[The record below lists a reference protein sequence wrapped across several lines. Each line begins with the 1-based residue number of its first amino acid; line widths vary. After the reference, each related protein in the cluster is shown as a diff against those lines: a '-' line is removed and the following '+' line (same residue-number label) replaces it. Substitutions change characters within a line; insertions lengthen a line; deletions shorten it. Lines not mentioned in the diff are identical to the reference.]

1 MGMFEEKRK
10 RKASRKV
17 SVNIFLCVFFIIA
30 TTIGTNLSLH
40 QQFQARYE
48 NIVLLEITAVPGS
61 RQNVHHDSSHV
72 GPSEKTELAIKQDA
86 KAFVA
91 FKGNALIASEDSHH
105 ELNHSH
111 KKDDSSCVS
120 TSLPTQNIFLLNVPV
135 GSFTRICNGCSTDGK
150 NKTIDNGDDE
160 QLLKQCLL
168 PTGDQANV
176 NTPMPIK
183 VRPWLSKAF
192 HKFSV
197 VQ

>member
-1 MGMFEEKRK
+1 MRMFEEKRK

-17 SVNIFLCVFFIIA
+17 FVNIFLRVFFIIA
-30 TTIGTNLSLH
+30 TTIGSNLSLH
-40 QQFQARYE
+40 QPFQARYE
-48 NIVLLEITAVPGS
+48 KTVLLEITAVPGS

-72 GPSEKTELAIKQDA
+72 GPSEKTESAIKQDA

-91 FKGNALIASEDSHH
+91 FKGNALLIARSEDSHH

-150 NKTIDNGDDE
+150 NKTMNFAI
-160 QLLKQCLL
+160 
-168 PTGDQANV
+168 
-176 NTPMPIK
+176 
-183 VRPWLSKAF
+183 SF
-192 HKFSV
+192 HMWN
-197 VQ
+197 